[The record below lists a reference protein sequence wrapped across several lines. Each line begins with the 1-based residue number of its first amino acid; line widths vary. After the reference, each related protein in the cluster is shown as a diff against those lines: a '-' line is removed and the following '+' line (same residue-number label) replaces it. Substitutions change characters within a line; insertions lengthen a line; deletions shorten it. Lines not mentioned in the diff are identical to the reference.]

1 MGLSYQEEL
10 TLPFELC
17 DVKSDIKLP
26 LLLDYCLMVSGRQ
39 SAQLGRSNNNL
50 LVDYKL
56 VWIVTDY
63 EITIHRLPHF
73 QETITIETK
82 ALSYNKFFCYR
93 QFYIYDQEGGSF
105 SGYLSLF
112 CFVKPRYAKSGNY
125 SRRFSSAI

>member
-10 TLPFELC
+10 ILPFELC

-82 ALSYNKFFCYR
+82 ALSYNKFFVIANFIFMIKR
-93 QFYIYDQEGGSF
+93 GIF
-105 SGYLSLF
+105 
-112 CFVKPRYAKSGNY
+112 
-125 SRRFSSAI
+125 

>member
-63 EITIHRLPHF
+63 EIAIHRLPHF

-82 ALSYNKFFCYR
+82 ALSYNKFFVIANFIFMIKR
-93 QFYIYDQEGGSF
+93 GAF

>member
-1 MGLSYQEEL
+1 MGLSYREDIK
-10 TLPFELC
+10 LPFELC
-17 DVKSDIKLP
+17 DVKSDIKFP
-26 LLLDYCLMVSGRQ
+26 LLLDYCLTVSGRQ
-39 SAQLGRSNNNL
+39 SAQLGRSNDYL
-50 LVDYKL
+50 LEQYGL
-56 VWIVTDY
+56 IWIATDY
-63 EITIHRLPHF
+63 EATIHRLPYF

-93 QFYIYDQEGGSF
+93 QFYIYDQEGAF